1 MAINIYAVCYA
12 VCYTVMLIPLIALS
26 ICLSASHSRYADPS
40 RSNQH
45 FRLTFRMCE
54 PHDAH
59 TEVYLELCG
68 GTCKKRNEIKS
79 LFPSIQSTSI
89 SSPLP
94 LAVTLSLFP
103 VVQPY
108 TKPLTYLPDIA

>member
-1 MAINIYAVCYA
+1 
-12 VCYTVMLIPLIALS
+12 
-26 ICLSASHSRYADPS
+26 
-40 RSNQH
+40 
-45 FRLTFRMCE
+45 MCE

-59 TEVYLELCG
+59 TEVYLELRG
-68 GTCKKRNEIKS
+68 GTYKKRKEIKS

-103 VVQPY
+103 VVRPY
-108 TKPLTYLPDIA
+108 TKPLTYLPNIA